1 VTSWASICAAFF
13 RLPAPQRYGLIED
26 PLVQADFY
34 LSLSPGHSFDTSRTT
49 DLPSFFANV
58 IDSRRERALAYLD
71 GQEHKMLCK
80 RLDRLLEGLK
90 PLIALAQDTPYM
102 SRFAQTHGDPRPSNV
117 MLDESSGEVIGIVDW
132 EYYGCLLACM
142 CATYPS
148 WIRSPIAESS
158 VYRNPKTTLISF
170 GLESRG
176 EKNRLADLYEKVA
189 TSIYHCNEKC

>member
-1 VTSWASICAAFF
+1 VTSWASICVAFF

-49 DLPSFFANV
+49 DLPSFFTNV

-71 GQEHKMLCK
+71 GQEHKMLYK

-102 SRFAQTHGDPRPSNV
+102 SRFALTHGDPRPSNV

-132 EYYGCLLACM
+132 EYYGCLPACM

-148 WIRSPIAESS
+148 WIRSPIAESP